1 LGSGWLQLLDGF
13 DFLRSKIVVDLLTV
27 ADICNEDS
35 EPRAHLLD
43 SRNKG
48 STKKKKKKQEDREVN
63 AVDHRNQKQQ
73 PANQKEKIL
82 FYHFADAE
90 KWCEICRIIGHDLE
104 ECKTYLDHKKMPE
117 KLTTRE
123 LW

>member
-1 LGSGWLQLLDGF
+1 
-13 DFLRSKIVVDLLTV
+13 VVDLLTV

-35 EPRAHLLD
+35 EPRARLLD

-48 STKKKKKKQEDREVN
+48 SMKKKKKQEDREVN
-63 AVDHRNQKQQ
+63 AADHGNQKQQ

-90 KWCEICRIIGHDLE
+90 KWCEIRRIIGHDLE

-117 KLTTRE
+117 KLTTWE